1 MILLFIR
8 LLLDLLALLVIV
20 DVLMGYVLDP
30 FHPVKATLD
39 KIVEPFLG
47 PIRRIVPPVNMI
59 DFSPLVLIILIQVVD
74 FILVQIA

>member
-1 MILLFIR
+1 MILIFIR

>member
-1 MILLFIR
+1 MIFSFIR

-20 DVLMGYVLDP
+20 DVLLGYVLDP

-39 KIVEPFLG
+39 RIVEPFLG
-47 PIRRIVPPVNMI
+47 PIRRIVPPINMI
-59 DFSPLVLIILIQVVD
+59 DFSPLVLIIIIQVVD

>member
-1 MILLFIR
+1 MIFSFIR
-8 LLLDLLALLVIV
+8 LLLDLLSLLVIV
-20 DVLMGYVLDP
+20 DVLLGYVLAP

-39 KIVEPFLG
+39 RIVEPFLG

-59 DFSPLVLIILIQVVD
+59 DFSPLVLIIIIQVVD